1 MNAWRVFLHPLAEGE
16 LDALAPDLR
25 ARFWRLVELVEE
37 YGPMELGMPHVRPLE
52 GKLWEMRLQ
61 GRDGIA
67 RAIYIAATGK
77 RVIVLHVFTKKTP
90 KTPHAALTLANRR
103 KEELEL

>member
-1 MNAWRVFLHPLAEGE
+1 MNAWQVFLHPLLEGE
-16 LDALAPDLR
+16 LKALAPDLR

-67 RAIYIAATGK
+67 RTIYIAATGK

-90 KTPHAALTLANRR
+90 KTPHTALALAHHR